1 MYLFSGSIAAE
12 IGAGAVLWVVDR
24 QVVKH
29 TVEAGAALVEVPVRV
44 RFEFGLAAE
53 RFVAGSLS
61 RTFLYNRP
69 ELLRRFPGLDAEWL
83 DQDVEQAVDRA
94 LMEYLKFRGY
104 ASGEVRLYPAPAP
117 EGGDASAAHTPA
129 GGFDDADGAPAEGD
143 PGTHTAPA
151 PRIIM
156 PRG

>member
-1 MYLFSGSIAAE
+1 M
-12 IGAGAVLWVVDR
+12 LWVVDK

-29 TVEAGAALVEVPVRV
+29 AVDAGVALVLVPVRV
-44 RFEFGLAAE
+44 RFEFGLNAE

-69 ELLRRFPGLDAEWL
+69 ELLRRFPRLDGEWL

-94 LMEYLKFRGY
+94 LLEYLKFRGY
-104 ASGEVRLYPAPAP
+104 ASGEVKLYPAPVP
-117 EGGDASAAHTPA
+117 QGGDAAAAHRPT
-129 GGFDDADGAPAEGD
+129 GECDDAESTHAERD
-143 PGTHTAPA
+143 PDTHTA

>member
-1 MYLFSGSIAAE
+1 MYLFFGGIAAE
-12 IGAGAVLWVVDR
+12 IGAGAVLWVVDK

-29 TVEAGAALVEVPVRV
+29 TVEAGVALVEVPVRV

-69 ELLRRFPGLDAEWL
+69 ELLRRFPGLDGEWL

-104 ASGEVRLYPAPAP
+104 ASGAVRLYPAPVP
-117 EGGDASAAHTPA
+117 QGGDASAAHTSA
-129 GGFDDADGAPAEGD
+129 GEFDDADGTRAERDLDPPA
-143 PGTHTAPA
+143 A

-156 PRG
+156 PRGH